1 MIKLINLS
9 TPIGCTESQ
18 LLQAIAKRLKI
29 SKIAIIHIQ
38 PIKKS
43 IDARKKPNIFVVW
56 TFLLKLKQEEVIY
69 KRYKN
74 DHDVE
79 RYKPHFYNI
88 PKLSLKEFGSR
99 PVVIGFGP
107 AEMFAAY
114 LLAKVR
120 LRPIVLERGK
130 CVEQRQKDVAS
141 FWKTGQLNPSSNVQF
156 GEGGAGTFSDGKLTT
171 RIKDFRIQFILETFI
186 SCGAPKEILYL
197 AKPHIGT
204 DRLVQVV
211 KTMREKIQA
220 FGGEIHFQACMK
232 RLQQANR
239 KLIGVIYEQD
249 GQLYHIETE
258 QCILAIGHSARD
270 VFSTLYQD
278 KILLEQKNFSIDV
291 QIEHKQAT
299 INQAMYD
306 RDAAPPDLPVADY
319 KLAVHLPNRHN
330 LYTFCMCPGGEVI
343 AASSELNRLAING
356 MSRYARNGINANNAL
371 LVGITSNEL
380 HDTHPLAGMYF
391 QQKLEEA
398 AFHAGGSNYF
408 APVCTVGDFL
418 NHRMSKSLGD
428 VKPTYRPGVTIAAPE
443 SYLPN
448 FVVDTLCLGIP
459 TMARKIQGFD
469 SPDAILTGIESRSSS
484 PIRILRNEF
493 CESISLAGL
502 YPYGEGAG
510 YAGGIISAA
519 VDDLRCAEQIV
530 KKFTKNHS

>member
-1 MIKLINLS
+1 MNLS

-29 SKIAIIHIQ
+29 SKTDIIHIQ

-114 LLAKVR
+114 LLAKVG

-130 CVEQRQKDVAS
+130 CVEQRQKDVAF

-171 RIKDFRIQFILETFI
+171 GIKDFRIQFILETFI

-220 FGGEIHFQACMK
+220 FRRIRIGDELRLSIPVRIASGES
-232 RLQQANR
+232 NP
-239 KLIGVIYEQD
+239 
-249 GQLYHIETE
+249 
-258 QCILAIGHSARD
+258 CIFRAIAG
-270 VFSTLYQD
+270 
-278 KILLEQKNFSIDV
+278 I
-291 QIEHKQAT
+291 
-299 INQAMYD
+299 
-306 RDAAPPDLPVADY
+306 P
-319 KLAVHLPNRHN
+319 RHN
-330 LYTFCMCPGGEVI
+330 VSTTKFGKYDSGAAIVTPG
-343 AASSELNRLAING
+343 R
-356 MSRYARNGINANNAL
+356 
-371 LVGITSNEL
+371 
-380 HDTHPLAGMYF
+380 
-391 QQKLEEA
+391 
-398 AFHAGGSNYF
+398 
-408 APVCTVGDFL
+408 
-418 NHRMSKSLGD
+418 
-428 VKPTYRPGVTIAAPE
+428 
-443 SYLPN
+443 
-448 FVVDTLCLGIP
+448 
-459 TMARKIQGFD
+459 
-469 SPDAILTGIESRSSS
+469 
-484 PIRILRNEF
+484 
-493 CESISLAGL
+493 
-502 YPYGEGAG
+502 
-510 YAGGIISAA
+510 
-519 VDDLRCAEQIV
+519 
-530 KKFTKNHS
+530 